1 MIYSIE
7 KIANIIG
14 GKVVGNGSIKIN
26 MLSKIE
32 DGNNG
37 SLCFLANNKYEEFL
51 YTTKASAV
59 IVSSNFNIDYSKTS
73 TNLIIV
79 DDAYQGFATI
89 LKIFSKS
96 RNNIEGINKHSSIEE
111 CAIIGKKCF
120 VGSNVYIGKN
130 VVIGDNVKIYPNCY
144 IGENTNI
151 DNNTILYA
159 GVKIY
164 DHTKIGKNCI
174 IQSGAIIGGDGF
186 GFAQNKENEY
196 IKVVQIGNV
205 IVEDNVEIG
214 ANTTIDRATM
224 GSTIIRK
231 GVKLDNLIQI
241 AHNVEIG
248 KHTVIAAQT
257 GIAGSTKVG
266 ENCMIGGQVGII
278 GHLKIGDNVKIAA
291 QSGIQSDINDNEIVQ
306 GSPAFSISD
315 YKRAYVYF
323 KQLPSLNSLVNKIEK
338 EVINIL
344 RK

>member
-7 KIANIIG
+7 KIAKILE
-14 GKVVGNGSIKIN
+14 GKVIGNGSIKIN

-32 DGNNG
+32 DGSNG

-51 YTTKASAV
+51 YTTQASAV
-59 IVSSNFNIDYSKTS
+59 IVSSNFNIDYSRTS

-96 RNNIEGINKHSSIEE
+96 KNNIEGINKHSCIEE

-120 VGSNVYIGKN
+120 VGSNAYIGKN

-144 IGENTNI
+144 IGENTLI
-151 DNNTILYA
+151 GDNTILYA

-186 GFAQNKENEY
+186 GFAQNEENEY
-196 IKVVQIGNV
+196 TKVVQIGNV

-224 GSTIIRK
+224 GSTIIHQ

-248 KHTVIAAQT
+248 KHTVIAAQS
-257 GIAGSTKVG
+257 GIAGSTKIG

-306 GSPAFSISD
+306 GSPAFSITD
-315 YKRAYVYF
+315 YKRSYVYF

-338 EVINIL
+338 EVINML